1 MIGRG
6 VAPLRKGCPVGIIN
20 CVLWHSMLH
29 ESSVRVILPLPAGK
43 SSARLSFNTGS
54 LGTDGISVHLLP
66 FCTCTGI
73 PADSKVLDDR
83 RGLAVQYS
91 SITT

>member
-29 ESSVRVILPLPAGK
+29 ESS
-43 SSARLSFNTGS
+43 
-54 LGTDGISVHLLP
+54 
-66 FCTCTGI
+66 
-73 PADSKVLDDR
+73 
-83 RGLAVQYS
+83 
-91 SITT
+91 